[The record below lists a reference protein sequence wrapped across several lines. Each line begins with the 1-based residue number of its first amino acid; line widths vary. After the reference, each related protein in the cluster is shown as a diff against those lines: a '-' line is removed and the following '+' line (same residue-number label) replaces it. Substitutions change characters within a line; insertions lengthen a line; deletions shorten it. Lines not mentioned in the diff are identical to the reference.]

1 MSNSSQKK
9 KIPWCFSYGDRI
21 GAKRVILIAPDEW
34 SKGLVR
40 IKNLRVGQ
48 RREKDK
54 NHTTEDEKEHNV
66 TFAELFENEVKQ

>member
-1 MSNSSQKK
+1 
-9 KIPWCFSYGDRI
+9 
-21 GAKRVILIAPDEW
+21 LIAPDEW